1 MSLINQM
8 LRDLEA
14 RHSKEAK
21 THDPTH
27 INAPTQSP
35 CPRAT
40 GAKRTGVAL
49 MGFILLGCGMG
60 AGWYLAQSDT
70 SEDVIQAE
78 MVATQRIPVA
88 EKPGAEVPNAR
99 EVADVQAQNFQ
110 AQAGSEV
117 HKTAAPPPLPEAEP
131 QGKTALGAKTDATPG
146 KDIKTELESTQPAR
160 STAPSP
166 PITEPHAT
174 ARTSAPE
181 EHPGRISFKPSAN
194 PLEQR
199 QRVLGQAQQLYSRG
213 DYPAAIATLHH
224 HLEQDAGDSAT
235 ASAQIIAVDARIYRQ
250 LALAQLRLN
259 KKAEAITTLEQGH
272 IRAPEDIALHI
283 LYARI
288 LMEEEQ
294 HQRAYTMLRDLPQ
307 PHLAAQP
314 DFYALRAAL
323 ARQLGIYTEAIQ
335 LYTLLCDLQPLRGDW
350 RLGLAISQHQ
360 NGDLGQA
367 RANYQRAAA
376 NTRLD
381 TQLRNFAAHQAQH
394 IQTSKIEGN

>member
-1 MSLINQM
+1 
-8 LRDLEA
+8 
-14 RHSKEAK
+14 
-21 THDPTH
+21 
-27 INAPTQSP
+27 
-35 CPRAT
+35 
-40 GAKRTGVAL
+40 
-49 MGFILLGCGMG
+49 
-60 AGWYLAQSDT
+60 
-70 SEDVIQAE
+70 

-88 EKPGAEVPNAR
+88 EKPGAEVPNAP
-99 EVADVQAQNFQ
+99 EESP
-110 AQAGSEV
+110 AQAESEV

-131 QGKTALGAKTDATPG
+131 QGKTAVGAKIDATPG
-146 KDIKTELESTQPAR
+146 KDIKPELESTQPAR
-160 STAPSP
+160 SAAPSP
-166 PITEPHAT
+166 PITETHTT

-213 DYPAAIATLHH
+213 DYPAAIATLQH
-224 HLEQDAGDSAT
+224 HLEQEAGGSAT

-272 IRAPEDIALHI
+272 LSAPEDIALHI
-283 LYARI
+283 LYARV

-360 NGDLGQA
+360 HGDLGQA

>member
-35 CPRAT
+35 PPHAT
-40 GAKRTGVAL
+40 GARRIGVVL

-60 AGWYLAQSDT
+60 AGWYLAQDDT
-70 SEDVIQAE
+70 PEDAIQAE
-78 MVATQRIPVA
+78 MAATQRIPVA
-88 EKPGAEVPNAR
+88 EKPGAEVPNAP
-99 EVADVQAQNFQ
+99 EESP
-110 AQAGSEV
+110 AQAISEV
-117 HKTAAPPPLPEAEP
+117 HKTTAPPPMPEAEP
-131 QGKTALGAKTDATPG
+131 QGKTAVGTKISAVQG
-146 KDIKTELESTQPAR
+146 EERKTELESTQPAR
-160 STAPSP
+160 SAAPLP
-166 PITEPHAT
+166 PMTQNHT
-174 ARTSAPE
+174 TMHTSAPE
-181 EHPGRISFKPSAN
+181 DHPGRISFKPSVN

-199 QRVLGQAQQLYSRG
+199 LRVLDQAQQLYSRD

-235 ASAQIIAVDARIYRQ
+235 ASAQIIAVYARIYRQ

-314 DFYALRAAL
+314 DFYALRAAI

-360 NGDLGQA
+360 HGDLGQA
-367 RANYQRAAA
+367 QANYQRAAA

-381 TQLRNFAAHQAQH
+381 TQLRNFAAHQAGQ
-394 IQTSKIEGN
+394 IQISNPGSS